1 MGNKCDVI
9 DKRVVLHKDAQ
20 CFAHQMGIQLYEAS
34 AKENINVEEVKRFI
48 VTFCSL
54 FPTLTPLFGKKKDR
68 KNKTFK

>member
-34 AKENINVEEVKRFI
+34 AKENINVEEVKD
-48 VTFCSL
+48 SL
-54 FPTLTPLFGKKKDR
+54 
-68 KNKTFK
+68 